1 MVLHKNVERADSELA
16 ECRQRCE
23 ELRASRQEA
32 VRELL
37 QLQDQH
43 QDTVA
48 LIRADLLDEASS
60 REGMDRRLADLR
72 AQVLELDLE
81 VSVISRKVIVP

>member
-1 MVLHKNVERADSELA
+1 MHRTLERIETELA
-16 ECRQRCE
+16 ESREKCE
-23 ELRASRQEA
+23 DLRVSRQEA

-48 LIRADLLDEASS
+48 LIQADLMDEASS

-72 AQVLELDLE
+72 AQASTCHVINSSVRQG
-81 VSVISRKVIVP
+81 VSKD